1 MKKLYICSIALLGLL
16 FFLPDTG
23 TAIPAFA
30 RKYGFNCNMCHTAF
44 TKLNDFGQRFRDNGY
59 QLPGQEGKEGTV
71 FDTPPPLA
79 LRTST
84 GMVLSHSPSENGG
97 TASGFRLN
105 GLDMLAAGAMHKNVS
120 VLLIYTPRIDE
131 PTADF
136 TGSHNSNNPSQPGA
150 LESAS
155 IVFSNLISE
164 ALNVRVGRFEPG
176 YHAFSSKRSY
186 YLMQGYEVYT
196 FSTPNNNFVFDDN
209 QIGLEATGHFQSG
222 FKYAAGI
229 VNGTGANPD
238 NNKLRDVYTNVY
250 QTFGR
255 GDGQSAGQR
264 VGAFAYYGRQP
275 TLTSTS
281 YVSPTGEA
289 EGHYNKG
296 FYRLGGD
303 VSFNWRTFNLMGLV
317 MYGQDDSTLNGLDSS
332 DKYTFAGGFAE
343 LDWAGLANN
352 RLILSAMYNWVNAP
366 SYDNVNDI
374 SAVSCLVRYYLGD
387 WTAIN
392 VALHGEYTYRQTGKD
407 NPYKEH
413 NLAALIDFAF

>member
-1 MKKLYICSIALLGLL
+1 MKILNIFLLSVLGVLFLL
-16 FFLPDTG
+16 PEET

-44 TKLNDFGQRFRDNGY
+44 TKLNDFGQRIRDNGY
-59 QLPGQEGKEGTV
+59 QLPGQEGKEKNV
-71 FDTPPPLA
+71 FGTPPPIA

-84 GMVLSHSPSENGG
+84 GLVLSHSSSAKS

-105 GLDMLAAGAMHKNVS
+105 GLDLLAAGALHKNIS

-131 PTADF
+131 PAADF
-136 TGSHNSNNPSQPGA
+136 TGSADGSNPSQPGA
-150 LESAS
+150 LESAN
-155 IVFSNLISE
+155 IVFSNIIPG
-164 ALNVRVGRFEPG
+164 ALNFRVGRFEPG

-209 QIGLEATGHFQSG
+209 QTGLEATGHFKNG

-229 VNGTGANPD
+229 VNGTGSSPD
-238 NNKLRDVYTNVY
+238 NNKFRDLYANVF

-264 VGAFAYYGRQP
+264 VGAFAYLGWQP
-275 TLTSTS
+275 TETSS
-281 YVSPTGEA
+281 AYISPTGEA
-289 EGHYNKG
+289 SGRNNKS

-303 VSFNWRTFNLMGLV
+303 VSFNWQTLNLMGL
-317 MYGQDDSTLNGLDSS
+317 MIYGQDDRTLNGLNSS
-332 DKYTFAGGFAE
+332 DKYTFAGGFGR
-343 LDWAGLANN
+343 LDWTGLANN
-352 RLILSAMYNWVNAP
+352 RLVLSAMYNWVNAP
-366 SYDNVNDI
+366 CYDNEKDI
-374 SAVSCLVRYYLGD
+374 SAISGLVRYYLGD
-387 WTAIN
+387 WTAVN
-392 VALHGEYTYRQTGKD
+392 VALHGEYTYRQIGHD
-407 NPYKEH
+407 NPGKEH

>member
-1 MKKLYICSIALLGLL
+1 MKKLYIFSTAVLGLL

-30 RKYGFNCNMCHTAF
+30 RKFGFNCNMCHTAF
-44 TKLNDFGQRFRDNGY
+44 TKLNDFGQRIRDNGY
-59 QLPGQEGKEGTV
+59 QLPGQEGKETTI

-84 GMVLSHSPSENGG
+84 GLVASHSCSNKG
-97 TASGFRLN
+97 TATGFRLN

-131 PTADF
+131 PAADF
-136 TGSHNSNNPSQPGA
+136 SGSHESSNPSQPGA
-150 LESAS
+150 LESAN
-155 IVFSNLISE
+155 IVFSNLIPD
-164 ALNVRVGRFEPG
+164 ALNLRVGRFEPG

-196 FSTPNNNFVFDDN
+196 FTTPNNNFVFDDN
-209 QIGLEATGHFQSG
+209 QIGVEATGHFKNG

-229 VNGTGANPD
+229 VNGTGASPD
-238 NNKLRDVYTNVY
+238 NNKYRDVYANVY

-255 GDGQSAGQR
+255 GEGQSAGQR
-264 VGAFAYYGRQP
+264 IGAFGYLGWQP
-275 TLTSTS
+275 LTTSLS

-289 EGHYNKG
+289 EGHPNKS
-296 FYRLGGD
+296 FYRVGGD
-303 VSFNWRTFNLMGLV
+303 VSLNWRTFNLMGLV
-317 MYGQDDSTLNGLDSS
+317 LYGQDDSTLNGLSSS
-332 DKYTFAGGFAE
+332 DKYFFAGGFAE

-352 RLILSAMYNWVNAP
+352 RLVLSAVYNWVNAP
-366 SYDNVNDI
+366 SYDNEQDI
-374 SAVSCLVRYYLGD
+374 SAFSCLTRYYLGD

-392 VALHGEYTYRQTGKD
+392 VALHGEYTYRQVGKD
-407 NPYKEH
+407 NPDKEH
-413 NLAALIDFAF
+413 NFAALIDFAF